1 MNTERFPS
9 PTLEALAA
17 SGELKTELH
26 PSTAKMLQQM
36 ARYGGLSDR
45 ISVAT
50 ARRRFRTLT
59 PLIASRAPVFQVVD
73 RVASGPAGAIPVRVV
88 TPHGGTVP
96 RPALV
101 WFPGGGFVLGDLE
114 TAEPTARQLAAR
126 LGAVVICVDY
136 RKAPEHTFDEAYDD
150 ALGAVRW
157 VFDHAEMLG
166 VDRQRVGVGGDSAGG
181 NVAAVV
187 AQEYSADS
195 GRRPLALQVLVYPHV
210 SPDDEPARA
219 RNASG
224 GTLNERE
231 MRWFEMHVA
240 GAMNPS
246 SLRHAPITKS
256 DLSGLPPAVVVT
268 AGYDPLRDEAIVY
281 LDRLRAAG
289 VRAEHVH
296 FGDDVHGFFT
306 MDLILDNAE
315 SALDTVSNL
324 AADILD
330 VGVEGRGGSF
340 RPANRF
346 ELPNRLRRQE
356 VRIRYLVERV
366 VHQHIRAQRAV
377 VRALG
382 LPAARDV
389 VALNSQ
395 IKKLDNQVR
404 QLRRQ
409 LDDALAEDRPAD
421 RLSAVPDQFDVERLT
436 SSD

>member
-17 SGELKTELH
+17 SGDLKTALH
-26 PSTAKMLQQM
+26 PSTVKLLRQM
-36 ARYGGLSDR
+36 ARWGGLGDR
-45 ISVAT
+45 VSVAA
-50 ARRRFRTLT
+50 ARRRLRNLM
-59 PLIASRAPVFQVVD
+59 PLIASSPPVSEVVD
-73 RVASGPAGAIPVRVV
+73 RVVAGPGGPIPIRVV
-88 TPHGGTVP
+88 TPLAGAAP

-101 WFPGGGFVLGDLE
+101 WFTGGGFVLGDLA
-114 TAEPTARQLAAR
+114 TAEPTARSLAAR

-150 ALGAVRW
+150 ALSAVRW

-166 VDRQRVGVGGDSAGG
+166 VDEHRIGVGGDSAGG

-187 AQEYSADS
+187 AQEYSA
-195 GRRPLALQVLVYPHV
+195 GAAWPPLALQVLVYPHV
-210 SPDDEPARA
+210 SPEDEPARA

-240 GAMNPS
+240 GAINPRS
-246 SLRHAPITKS
+246 MRHAPMATK

-296 FGDDVHGFFT
+296 YADDVHGFFT
-306 MDLILDNAE
+306 MDLILDNARP
-315 SALDTVSNL
+315 AVDAVADI
-324 AADILD
+324 AADVLD
-330 VGVEGRGGSF
+330 LSVEERDASFQPGS
-340 RPANRF
+340 RSDLRQ
-346 ELPNRLRRQE
+346 RLRRHE
-356 VRIRYLVERV
+356 VRARYLVE
-366 VHQHIRAQRAV
+366 HMAYQQIRTQRAV
-377 VRALG
+377 IRALG
-382 LPAARDV
+382 LPTARDV

-395 IKKLDNQVR
+395 IKRLDNQVR

-409 LDDALAEDRPAD
+409 LDHVATEDG
-421 RLSAVPDQFDVERLT
+421 Q
-436 SSD
+436 